1 MKSESAKPLI
11 GIVVCGLSDN
21 RQFVSNPYIQSV
33 RYSGGI
39 PILLPLI
46 RSDTMLEQYLR
57 LCDGF
62 LFCVSCHIIVMV
74 LAYVKKEAL
83 IRKSE
88 TKKEKKMRK
97 WIDMHCDTLSE
108 LLSAET
114 LEENSLCVDRK
125 RMEQTKMLAEFFA
138 CFVCVPDGK
147 WEEAYQKVIEMIAR
161 MERETK
167 ENKKLKLIKTAKELE
182 YAEREELNLALL
194 TVEEGGVLN
203 GNRNR
208 LEELYQRGVRLITLT
223 WNYENC
229 IGYPNSRNAQEMQK
243 GLKSFGKQMVEEMNE
258 RGMLVDVSHLSDGGF
273 WDCIRLSKK
282 PIIASH
288 SNARALCAHPRNL
301 SDEMLCALGECGGVV
316 GLNFYPQFLQ
326 SDRSAEVLDIAKHGM
341 HILQKAGEDSV
352 ALGTDFDGFEA
363 GQNWLRGIEEIEC
376 VWDALKKAGMTER
389 QLDKLSYQNVKR
401 VLEEVL

>member
-1 MKSESAKPLI
+1 
-11 GIVVCGLSDN
+11 
-21 RQFVSNPYIQSV
+21 
-33 RYSGGI
+33 
-39 PILLPLI
+39 
-46 RSDTMLEQYLR
+46 
-57 LCDGF
+57 
-62 LFCVSCHIIVMV
+62 
-74 LAYVKKEAL
+74 
-83 IRKSE
+83 
-88 TKKEKKMRK
+88 MRK

-288 SNARALCAHPRNL
+288 SNAAHFVRTREIFRMRCFVHSGN
-301 SDEMLCALGECGGVV
+301 
-316 GLNFYPQFLQ
+316 
-326 SDRSAEVLDIAKHGM
+326 AEVLWDLIFIRSFYKAIGQRRFW
-341 HILQKAGEDSV
+341 ILQSMGCISCKKPERILWHWEQISMDLRQGRTGFAGLKRSSV
-352 ALGTDFDGFEA
+352 Y
-363 GQNWLRGIEEIEC
+363 
-376 VWDALKKAGMTER
+376 GM
-389 QLDKLSYQNVKR
+389 L
-401 VLEEVL
+401 

>member
-1 MKSESAKPLI
+1 
-11 GIVVCGLSDN
+11 
-21 RQFVSNPYIQSV
+21 
-33 RYSGGI
+33 
-39 PILLPLI
+39 
-46 RSDTMLEQYLR
+46 
-57 LCDGF
+57 
-62 LFCVSCHIIVMV
+62 MV

-243 GLKSFGKQMVEEMNE
+243 GLKSVGKQMVEEMNE

>member
-1 MKSESAKPLI
+1 
-11 GIVVCGLSDN
+11 
-21 RQFVSNPYIQSV
+21 
-33 RYSGGI
+33 
-39 PILLPLI
+39 
-46 RSDTMLEQYLR
+46 
-57 LCDGF
+57 
-62 LFCVSCHIIVMV
+62 
-74 LAYVKKEAL
+74 
-83 IRKSE
+83 
-88 TKKEKKMRK
+88 MR
-97 WIDMHCDTLSE
+97 WIDMHCDTVSE
-108 LLSAET
+108 IYKNRKGT
-114 LEENSLCVDRK
+114 LMKNTLCVD
-125 RMEQTKMLAEFFA
+125 MERLERAGAQMQFFA
-138 CFVCVPDGK
+138 CFVNLKDYRTDLRYADEKKTKNPGIYIQNADGTGEDK
-147 WEEAYQKVIEMIAR
+147 ESEDRAYKAVRRMISY
-161 MERETK
+161 
-167 ENKKLKLIKTAKELE
+167 AKEE
-182 YAEREELNLALL
+182 IDRCNQADRKIKQQNTCFLNPVL
-194 TVEEGGVLN
+194 TVEEGGVL
-203 GNRNR
+203 GGKTERID
-208 LEELYQRGVRLITLT
+208 ELYEEGVRLMTLT

-243 GLKSFGKQMVEEMNE
+243 GFKSFGQQVVEEMNE

-326 SDRSAEVLDIAKHGM
+326 SNRSAEVLDIAKHGM

-401 VLEEVL
+401 VLGEVL

>member
-1 MKSESAKPLI
+1 
-11 GIVVCGLSDN
+11 
-21 RQFVSNPYIQSV
+21 
-33 RYSGGI
+33 
-39 PILLPLI
+39 
-46 RSDTMLEQYLR
+46 
-57 LCDGF
+57 
-62 LFCVSCHIIVMV
+62 
-74 LAYVKKEAL
+74 
-83 IRKSE
+83 
-88 TKKEKKMRK
+88 MRK

-243 GLKSFGKQMVEEMNE
+243 GLESFGKQVVEEMNE

-363 GQNWLRGIEEIEC
+363 GKNWIRGIEEIEC

>member
-1 MKSESAKPLI
+1 
-11 GIVVCGLSDN
+11 
-21 RQFVSNPYIQSV
+21 
-33 RYSGGI
+33 
-39 PILLPLI
+39 
-46 RSDTMLEQYLR
+46 
-57 LCDGF
+57 
-62 LFCVSCHIIVMV
+62 
-74 LAYVKKEAL
+74 
-83 IRKSE
+83 
-88 TKKEKKMRK
+88 MRK

-108 LLSAET
+108 LLPAET

-138 CFVCVPDGK
+138 CFVYVPDGK
-147 WEEAYQKVIEMIAR
+147 WEEAYQKVMEMVAR
-161 MERETK
+161 MECETK
-167 ENKKLKLIKTAKELE
+167 ENKKLKLIKTAKDLE

-243 GLKSFGKQMVEEMNE
+243 GLKSFGKQVVGEMNE

-363 GQNWLRGIEEIEC
+363 GKNWIRGIEEIEC

-401 VLEEVL
+401 VLGEVL

>member
-1 MKSESAKPLI
+1 
-11 GIVVCGLSDN
+11 
-21 RQFVSNPYIQSV
+21 
-33 RYSGGI
+33 
-39 PILLPLI
+39 
-46 RSDTMLEQYLR
+46 
-57 LCDGF
+57 
-62 LFCVSCHIIVMV
+62 
-74 LAYVKKEAL
+74 
-83 IRKSE
+83 
-88 TKKEKKMRK
+88 
-97 WIDMHCDTLSE
+97 
-108 LLSAET
+108 
-114 LEENSLCVDRK
+114 
-125 RMEQTKMLAEFFA
+125 
-138 CFVCVPDGK
+138 
-147 WEEAYQKVIEMIAR
+147 MIAR

-243 GLKSFGKQMVEEMNE
+243 GLKSFGKQVVEEMNE

-352 ALGTDFDGFEA
+352 ALGTDFNGFEA

-401 VLEEVL
+401 VLEEVI

>member
-1 MKSESAKPLI
+1 
-11 GIVVCGLSDN
+11 
-21 RQFVSNPYIQSV
+21 
-33 RYSGGI
+33 
-39 PILLPLI
+39 
-46 RSDTMLEQYLR
+46 
-57 LCDGF
+57 
-62 LFCVSCHIIVMV
+62 
-74 LAYVKKEAL
+74 
-83 IRKSE
+83 
-88 TKKEKKMRK
+88 
-97 WIDMHCDTLSE
+97 
-108 LLSAET
+108 
-114 LEENSLCVDRK
+114 
-125 RMEQTKMLAEFFA
+125 
-138 CFVCVPDGK
+138 
-147 WEEAYQKVIEMIAR
+147 MIAR

-316 GLNFYPQFLQ
+316 GLNFLSAVFTKAIGQRRFWILQ
-326 SDRSAEVLDIAKHGM
+326 SMGCISCKKPERILWHWEQISMDLRQGRTGFAGLKRSSVYGM
-341 HILQKAGEDSV
+341 L
-352 ALGTDFDGFEA
+352 
-363 GQNWLRGIEEIEC
+363 
-376 VWDALKKAGMTER
+376 
-389 QLDKLSYQNVKR
+389 
-401 VLEEVL
+401 

>member
-1 MKSESAKPLI
+1 
-11 GIVVCGLSDN
+11 
-21 RQFVSNPYIQSV
+21 
-33 RYSGGI
+33 
-39 PILLPLI
+39 
-46 RSDTMLEQYLR
+46 
-57 LCDGF
+57 
-62 LFCVSCHIIVMV
+62 MV

-243 GLKSFGKQMVEEMNE
+243 GLKSFGKQKVEEMNE

>member
-1 MKSESAKPLI
+1 
-11 GIVVCGLSDN
+11 
-21 RQFVSNPYIQSV
+21 
-33 RYSGGI
+33 
-39 PILLPLI
+39 
-46 RSDTMLEQYLR
+46 
-57 LCDGF
+57 
-62 LFCVSCHIIVMV
+62 
-74 LAYVKKEAL
+74 
-83 IRKSE
+83 
-88 TKKEKKMRK
+88 MRK
-97 WIDMHCDTLSE
+97 WIDMHCDTLSK
-108 LLSAET
+108 LLPAET

-138 CFVCVPDGK
+138 CFVYVPDGK
-147 WEEAYQKVIEMIAR
+147 WEEAYQKVMEMVAR
-161 MERETK
+161 MECETK
-167 ENKKLKLIKTAKELE
+167 ENKKLKLIKTAKDLE

-243 GLKSFGKQMVEEMNE
+243 GLKSFGKQKVEEMNE

>member
-1 MKSESAKPLI
+1 
-11 GIVVCGLSDN
+11 
-21 RQFVSNPYIQSV
+21 
-33 RYSGGI
+33 
-39 PILLPLI
+39 
-46 RSDTMLEQYLR
+46 
-57 LCDGF
+57 
-62 LFCVSCHIIVMV
+62 
-74 LAYVKKEAL
+74 
-83 IRKSE
+83 
-88 TKKEKKMRK
+88 MRK

-243 GLKSFGKQMVEEMNE
+243 GLKSFGKQKVEEMNE

>member
-1 MKSESAKPLI
+1 
-11 GIVVCGLSDN
+11 
-21 RQFVSNPYIQSV
+21 
-33 RYSGGI
+33 
-39 PILLPLI
+39 
-46 RSDTMLEQYLR
+46 
-57 LCDGF
+57 
-62 LFCVSCHIIVMV
+62 
-74 LAYVKKEAL
+74 
-83 IRKSE
+83 
-88 TKKEKKMRK
+88 MRK

-108 LLSAET
+108 LLPAET

-138 CFVCVPDGK
+138 CFVYVPDGK
-147 WEEAYQKVIEMIAR
+147 WEEAYQKVMEMVAR
-161 MERETK
+161 MECETK
-167 ENKKLKLIKTAKELE
+167 ENKKLKLIKTAKDLE

-203 GNRNR
+203 GKRNR

-243 GLKSFGKQMVEEMNE
+243 GSKSFGKQVVEEMNE
-258 RGMLVDVSHLSDGGF
+258 RGMLADVSHLSDGGF

-363 GQNWLRGIEEIEC
+363 GQNWLRGIEEIEY

>member
-1 MKSESAKPLI
+1 
-11 GIVVCGLSDN
+11 
-21 RQFVSNPYIQSV
+21 
-33 RYSGGI
+33 
-39 PILLPLI
+39 
-46 RSDTMLEQYLR
+46 
-57 LCDGF
+57 
-62 LFCVSCHIIVMV
+62 
-74 LAYVKKEAL
+74 
-83 IRKSE
+83 
-88 TKKEKKMRK
+88 MRK

-258 RGMLVDVSHLSDGGF
+258 RRMLVDVSHLSDGGF

>member
-1 MKSESAKPLI
+1 
-11 GIVVCGLSDN
+11 
-21 RQFVSNPYIQSV
+21 
-33 RYSGGI
+33 
-39 PILLPLI
+39 
-46 RSDTMLEQYLR
+46 
-57 LCDGF
+57 
-62 LFCVSCHIIVMV
+62 
-74 LAYVKKEAL
+74 
-83 IRKSE
+83 
-88 TKKEKKMRK
+88 MRK

-108 LLSAET
+108 LLPAET

-138 CFVCVPDGK
+138 CFVYVPDGK
-147 WEEAYQKVIEMIAR
+147 WEEAYQKVMEMVAR
-161 MERETK
+161 MECETK
-167 ENKKLKLIKTAKELE
+167 ENKKLKLIKTAKDLE

-203 GNRNR
+203 GKRNR

-258 RGMLVDVSHLSDGGF
+258 SGMLVDVSHLSDGGF
-273 WDCIRLSKK
+273 CDCIRLSKK

-363 GQNWLRGIEEIEC
+363 GKNWIRGIEEIEC

>member
-1 MKSESAKPLI
+1 
-11 GIVVCGLSDN
+11 
-21 RQFVSNPYIQSV
+21 
-33 RYSGGI
+33 
-39 PILLPLI
+39 
-46 RSDTMLEQYLR
+46 
-57 LCDGF
+57 
-62 LFCVSCHIIVMV
+62 
-74 LAYVKKEAL
+74 
-83 IRKSE
+83 
-88 TKKEKKMRK
+88 MRK

-108 LLSAET
+108 LLPAET

-138 CFVCVPDGK
+138 CFVYVPDGK
-147 WEEAYQKVIEMIAR
+147 WEEAYQKVMEMVAR
-161 MERETK
+161 MECETK
-167 ENKKLKLIKTAKELE
+167 ENKKLKLIKTAKDLE

-243 GLKSFGKQMVEEMNE
+243 GLKSFGRQGEEEMNE

-363 GQNWLRGIEEIEC
+363 GKNWIRGIEEIEC

-401 VLEEVL
+401 VLGEVL

>member
-1 MKSESAKPLI
+1 M
-11 GIVVCGLSDN
+11 
-21 RQFVSNPYIQSV
+21 
-33 RYSGGI
+33 
-39 PILLPLI
+39 
-46 RSDTMLEQYLR
+46 
-57 LCDGF
+57 
-62 LFCVSCHIIVMV
+62 
-74 LAYVKKEAL
+74 
-83 IRKSE
+83 
-88 TKKEKKMRK
+88 
-97 WIDMHCDTLSE
+97 
-108 LLSAET
+108 
-114 LEENSLCVDRK
+114 
-125 RMEQTKMLAEFFA
+125 
-138 CFVCVPDGK
+138 
-147 WEEAYQKVIEMIAR
+147 
-161 MERETK
+161 
-167 ENKKLKLIKTAKELE
+167 
-182 YAEREELNLALL
+182 
-194 TVEEGGVLN
+194 EEGGVLN

-243 GLKSFGKQMVEEMNE
+243 GLKSFGKQVVEEMNE

-352 ALGTDFDGFEA
+352 ALGTEFDGFEA
-363 GQNWLRGIEEIEC
+363 GKNWIRGIEEIEC

-401 VLEEVL
+401 VLGEVL

>member
-1 MKSESAKPLI
+1 
-11 GIVVCGLSDN
+11 
-21 RQFVSNPYIQSV
+21 
-33 RYSGGI
+33 
-39 PILLPLI
+39 
-46 RSDTMLEQYLR
+46 
-57 LCDGF
+57 
-62 LFCVSCHIIVMV
+62 
-74 LAYVKKEAL
+74 
-83 IRKSE
+83 
-88 TKKEKKMRK
+88 MRK

-161 MERETK
+161 MDRETK
-167 ENKKLKLIKTAKELE
+167 ENKKLKIIKTAKELE
-182 YAEREELNLALL
+182 YAEQEELNLALL

-243 GLKSFGKQMVEEMNE
+243 GLKSFGRQVVEEMNE
-258 RGMLVDVSHLSDGGF
+258 RVMLVDVSHLSDGGF

-288 SNARALCAHPRNL
+288 SNARALCVHPRNL

>member
-1 MKSESAKPLI
+1 
-11 GIVVCGLSDN
+11 
-21 RQFVSNPYIQSV
+21 
-33 RYSGGI
+33 
-39 PILLPLI
+39 
-46 RSDTMLEQYLR
+46 
-57 LCDGF
+57 
-62 LFCVSCHIIVMV
+62 
-74 LAYVKKEAL
+74 
-83 IRKSE
+83 
-88 TKKEKKMRK
+88 MRK
-97 WIDMHCDTLSE
+97 WIDMHCDTLSK
-108 LLSAET
+108 LLPAET

-138 CFVCVPDGK
+138 CFVYVPDGK
-147 WEEAYQKVIEMIAR
+147 WEEAYQKVMEMVAR
-161 MERETK
+161 MECETK
-167 ENKKLKLIKTAKELE
+167 ENKKLKLIKTAKDLE

-258 RGMLVDVSHLSDGGF
+258 IGMLVDVSHLSDGGF

>member
-1 MKSESAKPLI
+1 M
-11 GIVVCGLSDN
+11 
-21 RQFVSNPYIQSV
+21 
-33 RYSGGI
+33 
-39 PILLPLI
+39 
-46 RSDTMLEQYLR
+46 
-57 LCDGF
+57 
-62 LFCVSCHIIVMV
+62 
-74 LAYVKKEAL
+74 
-83 IRKSE
+83 
-88 TKKEKKMRK
+88 
-97 WIDMHCDTLSE
+97 
-108 LLSAET
+108 
-114 LEENSLCVDRK
+114 
-125 RMEQTKMLAEFFA
+125 
-138 CFVCVPDGK
+138 
-147 WEEAYQKVIEMIAR
+147 
-161 MERETK
+161 
-167 ENKKLKLIKTAKELE
+167 
-182 YAEREELNLALL
+182 
-194 TVEEGGVLN
+194 
-203 GNRNR
+203 
-208 LEELYQRGVRLITLT
+208 
-223 WNYENC
+223 
-229 IGYPNSRNAQEMQK
+229 
-243 GLKSFGKQMVEEMNE
+243 KSFGKQMVEEMNE

-363 GQNWLRGIEEIEC
+363 GQNWIRGIEEIEC

>member
-1 MKSESAKPLI
+1 
-11 GIVVCGLSDN
+11 
-21 RQFVSNPYIQSV
+21 
-33 RYSGGI
+33 
-39 PILLPLI
+39 
-46 RSDTMLEQYLR
+46 
-57 LCDGF
+57 
-62 LFCVSCHIIVMV
+62 
-74 LAYVKKEAL
+74 
-83 IRKSE
+83 
-88 TKKEKKMRK
+88 MRK
-97 WIDMHCDTLSE
+97 WIDMHCDTLSK
-108 LLSAET
+108 LLPAET

-138 CFVCVPDGK
+138 CFVYVPDGK
-147 WEEAYQKVIEMIAR
+147 WEEAYQKVMEMVAR
-161 MERETK
+161 MECETK
-167 ENKKLKLIKTAKELE
+167 ENKKLKLIKTAKDLE

-243 GLKSFGKQMVEEMNE
+243 GLTSFGKQMVEEMNE

>member
-1 MKSESAKPLI
+1 
-11 GIVVCGLSDN
+11 
-21 RQFVSNPYIQSV
+21 
-33 RYSGGI
+33 
-39 PILLPLI
+39 
-46 RSDTMLEQYLR
+46 
-57 LCDGF
+57 
-62 LFCVSCHIIVMV
+62 
-74 LAYVKKEAL
+74 
-83 IRKSE
+83 
-88 TKKEKKMRK
+88 MRK

-108 LLSAET
+108 LLPAET

-138 CFVCVPDGK
+138 CFVYVPDGK
-147 WEEAYQKVIEMIAR
+147 WEEAYQKVMEMVAR
-161 MERETK
+161 MECETK
-167 ENKKLKLIKTAKELE
+167 ENKKLKLIKTAKDLE

-243 GLKSFGKQMVEEMNE
+243 GLKSFGKQVVEEMNE

-273 WDCIRLSKK
+273 WDCILLCKK

-363 GQNWLRGIEEIEC
+363 GKNWIRGIEEIEC